1 MDLHG
6 VLQQRVQRAAES
18 AALPAGTWPPRLP
31 TWWFHHHAHLYHQG
45 QPVLTKTD
53 KMEEDKWWHIW
64 RDTHG
69 CTLDLLQGR
78 DIALRRHYRLY
89 LRHCRR
95 ADLYQMF
102 PTTKDSRTVN
112 KALSLITLV
121 LHPAAKTGVIEVVN
135 TVLWGCQK
143 DTARKMQ
150 SGLEIKDIFTS
161 AAVGRACKIHEKV
174 LSGSAKS
181 QECEG
186 WISALT
192 RHSARLIYK
201 AADKATGIKKNKQSA
216 EGSGNNRRQKEKS
229 ADGQRTDMADDMDVS
244 ATEGGALG
252 RLWKKCNN
260 VDKCC

>member
-1 MDLHG
+1 MDLHR

-18 AALPAGTWPPRLP
+18 AALPAGAWPPRLP
-31 TWWFHHHAHLYHQG
+31 TWWFHHHAHLHHQG

-53 KMEEDKWWHIW
+53 KMEEDKRWHIW

-89 LRHCRR
+89 LQHCRR

-102 PTTKDSRTVN
+102 PTTKDIRTVN
-112 KALSLITLV
+112 KALSLITPV
-121 LHPAAKTGVIEVVN
+121 LHTAAKTGVIEVVN

-161 AAVGRACKIHEKV
+161 ACSWTGLQNPWESPVRQSKVTRMWRVDQCINKALGTPNLQSSRQSYGYKEKQAVGWGK
-174 LSGSAKS
+174 
-181 QECEG
+181 
-186 WISALT
+186 W
-192 RHSARLIYK
+192 
-201 AADKATGIKKNKQSA
+201 KQS
-216 EGSGNNRRQKEKS
+216 Q
-229 ADGQRTDMADDMDVS
+229 
-244 ATEGGALG
+244 TEGEICWWTENRHGGWHGCYGHGG
-252 RLWKKCNN
+252 RGPGKT
-260 VDKCC
+260 VEEMQ

>member
-1 MDLHG
+1 
-6 VLQQRVQRAAES
+6 
-18 AALPAGTWPPRLP
+18 
-31 TWWFHHHAHLYHQG
+31 
-45 QPVLTKTD
+45 
-53 KMEEDKWWHIW
+53 
-64 RDTHG
+64 
-69 CTLDLLQGR
+69 
-78 DIALRRHYRLY
+78 
-89 LRHCRR
+89 
-95 ADLYQMF
+95 
-102 PTTKDSRTVN
+102 
-112 KALSLITLV
+112 
-121 LHPAAKTGVIEVVN
+121 
-135 TVLWGCQK
+135 
-143 DTARKMQ
+143 MQ

-229 ADGQRTDMADDMDVS
+229 ADGQRTDMADDMDVT

-260 VDKCC
+260 VDKRC

>member
-1 MDLHG
+1 MDLHS

-18 AALPAGTWPPRLP
+18 AALPAGARPPRLP
-31 TWWFHHHAHLYHQG
+31 TWWFHHHAHLHHQG
-45 QPVLTKTD
+45 QPLLTKID
-53 KMEEDKWWHIW
+53 KMEEDKRWHIW

-69 CTLDLLQGR
+69 CTVDLLQGR
-78 DIALRRHYRLY
+78 NIALRRHYRLY
-89 LRHCRR
+89 LQHCRR

-121 LHPAAKTGVIEVVN
+121 LHPAVKTGVIEAVN

-161 AAVGRACKIHEKV
+161 AAVRWACKIHEKV
-174 LSGSAKS
+174 QSDRAKS

-186 WISALT
+186 RISALT
-192 RHSARLIYK
+192 RRSARLIYK

-216 EGSGNNRRQKEKS
+216 EGIGNNRRQKEKS
-229 ADGQRTDMADDMDVS
+229 ADGQRTDMAQM
-244 ATEGGALG
+244 TWMLRHGGKAPG
-252 RLWKKCNN
+252 KTVKEMQ
-260 VDKCC
+260 